1 MKPGYIVAL
10 VVLVVAMCA
19 AIYSFSG
26 VVAQHADISTAIS
39 QPGKTLQIPGRIRK
53 ETVKYEITE
62 GRGSLRFTIEDFVDP
77 SKTIQVVYAK
87 PKPENFD
94 AAVSVEAI
102 GEYRGGVFEAHNL
115 LVKCPS
121 KYNDQAS
128 AAK

>member
-1 MKPGYIVAL
+1 VRRGYVVAL
-10 VVLVVAMCA
+10 IILVVAMGG

-53 ETVKYEITE
+53 DTVKYEIAD
-62 GRGSLRFTIEDFVDP
+62 GRGTLRFVIEDFVDP
-77 SKTIQVVYAK
+77 SKSIEVVYAK

-102 GEYRGGVFEAHNL
+102 GEYREGVFEAHNL

-121 KYNDQAS
+121 KYNDQTS

>member
-102 GEYRGGVFEAHNL
+102 GEYREGVFEAHNL

-121 KYNDQAS
+121 KYNDQSS

>member
-26 VVAQHADISTAIS
+26 VVAQHADIAAAVSR
-39 QPGKTLQIPGRIRK
+39 PGQTLQIPGKIRK
-53 ETVKYEITE
+53 ETVKYEITN
-62 GRGSLRFTIEDFVDP
+62 GRGSLKFVIEDFADP
-77 SKTIQVVYAK
+77 TRTMQIVYAK

-102 GEYRGGVFEAHNL
+102 GEYRSGVFEAHNL